1 MVAAVTALRGTAV
14 DETGVVAL
22 VVDATR
28 PLAGFAEAAAGALL
42 AGATMVVKPSPKAPS
57 AAYALC
63 ELSSRVDWP
72 AGVLN
77 LLQGDTAAI
86 DGLCVADIDRLIY
99 AGNAALGVQIG
110 AYADAA
116 GKPFVM
122 RVA

>member
-1 MVAAVTALRGTAV
+1 V
-14 DETGVVAL
+14 
-22 VVDATR
+22 
-28 PLAGFAEAAAGALL
+28 
-42 AGATMVVKPSPKAPS
+42 VVKPSPKAPS

-63 ELSSRVDWP
+63 ELSSRADWP

>member
-1 MVAAVTALRGTAV
+1 MVPFSFAQEQFFATGEGALYWPRRN
-14 DETGVVAL
+14 AL
-22 VVDATR
+22 
-28 PLAGFAEAAAGALL
+28 LL
-42 AGATMVVKPSPKAPS
+42 AGTTLVLKPSPKAPS

-86 DGLCVADIDRLIY
+86 AGLCAADIDRLVY
-99 AGNAALGVQIG
+99 AGNAALGMQIG
-110 AYADAA
+110 VYAEAA

-122 RVA
+122 RAA